1 MHRHSIAVSYNHP
14 VLEITS
20 TQEYTLGNIVEFGL
34 KRAQPTRIGLFLILA
49 TPFSICR
56 RWPWCKMYQENTS
69 LYWIYILSSN
79 YASIDTNSNKLIGQR
94 LCNYYIQIEIMFYL
108 ISMHMCNCILT
119 LESHIISHSLPPIAQ
134 PLFSARSRQRLH
146 RLCSVNFR

>member
-1 MHRHSIAVSYNHP
+1 MYRHSIAVSYNHP

-49 TPFSICR
+49 APFSICR
-56 RWPWCKMYQENTS
+56 RRPWCKMYQENTS
-69 LYWIYILSSN
+69 LYQIYIISCN

-94 LCNYYIQIEIMFYL
+94 LCNYYILIEIMFYL

-119 LESHIISHSLPPIAQ
+119 LESHIISHYLVLRNRYFLLVKDSDYTDFA
-134 PLFSARSRQRLH
+134 
-146 RLCSVNFR
+146 V